1 MRRRA
6 LLLAL
11 TGLVPLPGL
20 AQEQNPDRQQRRPQ
34 RRPANRPAAAAP
46 PPPPALPTT
55 PAPPPAPPAPP
66 PRPALPPIPLPAG
79 FFALP
84 GGGWRMQMPP
94 QADSIPQGYR
104 TALAALAR
112 RLSETT
118 QGRVSILAQVTD
130 TGQENSFLRR
140 LALARGLSAK
150 EIMLGGGLAATRI
163 DVRPLGMRSPPL
175 DAVDIYPPGVP
186 APR

>member
-20 AQEQNPDRQQRRPQ
+20 AQQQETAPRQRRPQ
-34 RRPANRPAAAAP
+34 RRPANRPAEAAP
-46 PPPPALPTT
+46 PPPSLPAT

-84 GGGWRMQMPP
+84 GGGWRMQLPP
-94 QADSIPQGYR
+94 QAESIPQGYR
-104 TALAALAR
+104 NALAALAK
-112 RLSETT
+112 RLSDTP
-118 QGRVSILAQVTD
+118 QGRISILAQVTD

-140 LALARGLSAK
+140 LSLARGLSAK
-150 EIMLGGGLAATRI
+150 EIMVGGGLAATRI